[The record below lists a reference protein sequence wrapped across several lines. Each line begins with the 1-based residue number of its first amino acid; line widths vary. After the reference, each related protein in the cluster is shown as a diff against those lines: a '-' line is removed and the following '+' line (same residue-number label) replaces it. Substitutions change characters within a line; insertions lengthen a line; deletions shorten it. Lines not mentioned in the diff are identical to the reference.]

1 MAAARHRAPV
11 DRDLWKRVQPEGVLS
26 EAVADRSVHRAGI
39 LLGAV
44 RSKIPGSIR
53 FCQFFQFSYHCFGE
67 SDLIRSI
74 DLIDRGA
81 PIRSPFL
88 RECAY
93 RQGLADENGAVLMRM
108 SCRWDGSRV
117 ALPRE
122 VELCCVQ
129 ISEYVRGKRRVFAG
143 IPLDETAGTTFQWS
157 VWRALRDIPFG
168 QVRSY
173 QEVADALVAQ
183 EADGK
188 KEVGGSHARAVG
200 AACGANPFMLL
211 IPCHRVLG
219 KDGKLTG
226 FSGGIDNKA
235 ALLDFELMGV
245 RPDT

>member
-1 MAAARHRAPV
+1 MGWV
-11 DRDLWKRVQPEGVLS
+11 S
-26 EAVADRSVHRAGI
+26 E
-39 LLGAV
+39 
-44 RSKIPGSIR
+44 
-53 FCQFFQFSYHCFGE
+53 
-67 SDLIRSI
+67 
-74 DLIDRGA
+74 
-81 PIRSPFL
+81 
-88 RECAY
+88 
-93 RQGLADENGAVLMRM
+93 
-108 SCRWDGSRV
+108 V

-143 IPLDETAGTTFQWS
+143 IQLDETAGTTFQWS